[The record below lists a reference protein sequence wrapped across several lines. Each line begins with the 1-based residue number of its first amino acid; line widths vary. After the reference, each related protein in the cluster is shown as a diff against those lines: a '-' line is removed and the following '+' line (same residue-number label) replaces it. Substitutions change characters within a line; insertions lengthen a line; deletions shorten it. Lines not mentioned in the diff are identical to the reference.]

1 MNTITISVGWLAT
14 LYVLF
19 VIKHFLADF
28 LFQTGWMAR
37 GKAQSEAWLAPLAK
51 HAGIHGAL
59 TLLLMLALQPS
70 LWWLGPVDFVIHG
83 VIDRG
88 KALATRGLGLTET
101 DNAWWWLVG
110 LDQALHEL
118 THFSFILTL
127 LLTS

>member
-1 MNTITISVGWLAT
+1 
-14 LYVLF
+14 
-19 VIKHFLADF
+19 
-28 LFQTGWMAR
+28 
-37 GKAQSEAWLAPLAK
+37 
-51 HAGIHGAL
+51 
-59 TLLLMLALQPS
+59 MLALRPS

>member
-28 LFQTGWMAR
+28 VFQTGWMAR
-37 GKAQSEAWLAPLAK
+37 GKAQSEAWLAPLAN
-51 HAGIHGAL
+51 HAGVHGAL
-59 TLLLMLALQPS
+59 TLLLMLALRPS

-110 LDQALHEL
+110 FDQALHEL